1 MLNGA
6 NYNAKWCF
14 LQNMELFVSTK
25 MVKILMCFEGENNLK
40 SGFLA
45 TKIHF

>member
-1 MLNGA
+1 MVLFAEYGAVCLSKNG
-6 NYNAKWCF
+6 
-14 LQNMELFVSTK
+14 
-25 MVKILMCFEGENNLK
+25 KILMCFEGENNLK